1 MNSLFVVQ
9 DAESKKT
16 LGVVWGYYECNLK
29 RLLPTNCSMA
39 QSLYDVEAI
48 IKKSYSLQVAVRCTT
63 SADALCM
70 KNQLTFCE
78 LVEPFCHL
86 SSPGKQSLM
95 DDSTLFIRARI
106 SYIIIH
112 TMCMFHVPYHVF
124 LARFLYSG
132 FSSFFIAYGCV
143 WYV

>member
-1 MNSLFVVQ
+1 
-9 DAESKKT
+9 
-16 LGVVWGYYECNLK
+16 
-29 RLLPTNCSMA
+29 MA

-86 SSPGKQSLM
+86 SSPGKQSPM
-95 DDSTLFIRARI
+95 DNSSLFIRAKI
-106 SYIIIH
+106 SYIVTVYNAH
-112 TMCMFHVPYHVF
+112 HMHVHMFTNCVGPIMLSWSDLIFWLLRV
-124 LARFLYSG
+124 
-132 FSSFFIAYGCV
+132 SSFFILWNM
-143 WYV
+143 WYVNIHVIHPGACTCV